1 MSKKLSELG
10 ELAIVEKIRKSF
22 PTSHPSV
29 LRGIGDD
36 AAAVRCRPGA
46 SLLFTVDLLVEGVHF
61 DLATTSARDLGWK
74 ALAVNLS
81 DIAAMGGTPRYA
93 LLALGLPARLSE
105 VFLRDFIRG
114 FSRAARTYA
123 TELIGGD
130 TSSAP
135 GVLIAVAV
143 GGDAFSSGGIGR
155 GGARPGDGVFVS
167 GYPGMSAL
175 GLAVLKSGRSRGK
188 ADTRWIR
195 SHLTPR
201 PRITLGREL
210 ARKKLATAMIDCSDG
225 LALDLTR
232 IASASGVGMEID
244 AAVVSF
250 PRGFAARAR
259 SLNRDP
265 LDLALGGGE
274 DYELIF
280 TSPSRK
286 WDEVKR
292 LARGLRTGIRRI
304 GTVTRKSAGVTIR
317 TGEGRARPLAPSG
330 YEHFR

>member
-1 MSKKLSELG
+1 LSELG
-10 ELAIVEKIRKSF
+10 ELAIVEHIRKSF

-36 AAAVRCRPGA
+36 AAAVRGRTGTP
-46 SLLFTVDLLVEGVHF
+46 LLLTVDLLIEGVHF
-61 DLATTSARDLGWK
+61 DLDTTGARDLGWK

-93 LLALGLPARLSE
+93 LLALGLPASLTE
-105 VFLRDFIRG
+105 GFLRDFLRG
-114 FSRAARTYA
+114 FSQAARTHD

-135 GVLIAVAV
+135 VVFIAVAV
-143 GGDAFSSGGIGR
+143 GGDAPPSGGIGR

-175 GLAVLKSGRSRGK
+175 GLAVLKSGRPRGK
-188 ADTRWIR
+188 ADARWIR

-201 PRITLGREL
+201 PQIALGRQL

-225 LALDLTR
+225 LALDLAR
-232 IASASGVGMEID
+232 IAAASGVGMEID
-244 AAVVSF
+244 AASVSF
-250 PRGFAARAR
+250 PRGFEARAR
-259 SLNRDP
+259 SLKRDP

-286 WDEVKR
+286 WGEVER
-292 LARGLRTGIRRI
+292 LGRRLRTRIRRI

-317 TGEGRARPLAPSG
+317 TGKGRVRNLAPFG